1 MQQSRID
8 IRLRQY
14 QALVGVAESVAAHR
28 DLSSLLE
35 DLKKRLTE
43 AMAALTGYHWPGNVR
58 ELEHFIE
65 RAVVLTQGPDLEVS
79 ISELKS
85 VAPTAQ
91 ANISTLEAAEREHIM
106 RALEEANWVVGGT
119 NGAAARLGMKRTTL
133 QSRMQKLRLERGKS

>member
-1 MQQSRID
+1 LHLQIKQSLAQCFNPLFCPRYYLKVD
-8 IRLRQY
+8 QTIRLRLRCS
-14 QALVGVAESVAAHR
+14 ALA
-28 DLSSLLE
+28 
-35 DLKKRLTE
+35 
-43 AMAALTGYHWPGNVR
+43 
-58 ELEHFIE
+58 IE

-106 RALEEANWVVGGT
+106 RALEEANWVGGGT

-133 QSRMQKLRLERGKS
+133 QSRMQKLGLERGKS